1 MVLDIVNLSRP
12 FGARSLLITLI
23 KRNLIQTLRAFRR
36 PPLHAHR
43 LGKLDDQEKNW
54 KIAIFGF
61 PNHQKSRFGGALG
74 LSLGS
79 LGASWAVF
87 VRLGGALGV
96 HWVSLGTSKGVLEAS
111 WAYLGAS
118 WGDFGRVLGCLG
130 SLLGIFWR
138 YFWRISCILR
148 NSREL

>member
-1 MVLDIVNLSRP
+1 MIR
-12 FGARSLLITLI
+12 
-23 KRNLIQTLRAFRR
+23 KRI
-36 PPLHAHR
+36 
-43 LGKLDDQEKNW
+43 G
-54 KIAIFGF
+54 KIATVGF

-111 WAYLGAS
+111 WAYLGEIL
-118 WGDFGRVLGCLG
+118 GGFLDVLGAFWESFG
-130 SLLGIFWR
+130 GIFGGFSAFEAIHENSKKPGKTNGFSLIFKVPGE
-138 YFWRISCILR
+138 FWGST
-148 NSREL
+148 NE